1 MSDMP
6 NNLVALLGTDDYV
19 GVEPNASVVNGKLRY
34 IILDVDKPQ
43 KIFYDLQNIFNATV
57 GEKQKILPIQFQRSG
72 EPIPLNNIQV
82 SMDGTYPSGLSFHVV
97 GSVME
102 TNSPIVQFVMLD
114 GMFQEVGDYVFT
126 FSIQNT
132 ATGALETSHNC
143 FFSVGQNINS
153 LAIDWNN
160 GVNPYDSEYAEWK
173 AQTEAQ
179 INQMQSSLNNFSNQ
193 VTNFKSLVNSYT
205 STVNDAVDTAW
216 DGKLSGNNT
225 FTGTNTFN
233 GTTAFANT
241 THTGA
246 DTFKSITTDGLS
258 LNNANIKD
266 FSGNVA
272 DGLVVM
278 NNAKIIASSTG
289 SSVGAS
295 FLNGVTTNSSNNGY
309 ISFDVFRGKHM
320 LGVCIHANCKI
331 PSTAVGKSIVQ
342 FTDTSSINNID
353 QTPFRLGD
361 YIVKFNWSANTL
373 DCLGQIS
380 ANQGNDI
387 CQGIVTIIS
396 KV

>member
-82 SMDGTYPSGLSFHVV
+82 SMDGAYPSGLSFHVV

-179 INQMQSSLNNFSNQ
+179 INQMQSSLNNFSDQ
-193 VTNFKSLVNSYT
+193 VTNFQNLITDYT
-205 STVNDAVDTAW
+205 KTVNDAVNTAW
-216 DGKLSGNNT
+216 NNKLSSNNT
-225 FTGTNTFN
+225 FTGSNAFN
-233 GTTAFANT
+233 GGLTASSIDSTGNINGANVNGTDLKLNNKSLKWAKSGDCTLEGLASNDDGTHVSYWVNANT
-241 THTGA
+241 LYITGWVDKPKTA
-246 DTFKSITTDGLS
+246 YKTFKAYIPTSITSRLINTRPYY
-258 LNNANIKD
+258 
-266 FSGNVA
+266 VA
-272 DGLVVM
+272 VNDYDW
-278 NNAKIIASSTG
+278 
-289 SSVGAS
+289 
-295 FLNGVTTNSSNNGY
+295 TN
-309 ISFDVFRGKHM
+309 
-320 LGVCIHANCKI
+320 
-331 PSTAVGKSIVQ
+331 PSTATNPTEFVLYG
-342 FTDTSSINNID
+342 SSGVLQVN
-353 QTPFRLGD
+353 G
-361 YIVKFNWSANTL
+361 S
-373 DCLGQIS
+373 
-380 ANQGNDI
+380 GND
-387 CQGIVTIIS
+387 GGSRLDWVLPL
-396 KV
+396 KDA

>member
-193 VTNFKSLVNSYT
+193 VTNFQNLITDYT
-205 STVNDAVDTAW
+205 KTVNDAVNTAW
-216 DGKLSGNNT
+216 NNKLSSNNT
-225 FTGTNTFN
+225 FTGSNAFN
-233 GTTAFANT
+233 GGLTASSIDSTGNINGIDLKLNNKSLKWTKSGDCTIEGLASNDDGTHVSYWVNANT
-241 THTGA
+241 LYITGWVDKPKTA
-246 DTFKSITTDGLS
+246 YKTFKAYIPTSITSRLINTRPYY
-258 LNNANIKD
+258 
-266 FSGNVA
+266 VA
-272 DGLVVM
+272 VNDYDW
-278 NNAKIIASSTG
+278 
-289 SSVGAS
+289 
-295 FLNGVTTNSSNNGY
+295 TN
-309 ISFDVFRGKHM
+309 
-320 LGVCIHANCKI
+320 
-331 PSTAVGKSIVQ
+331 PSTATNPTEFV
-342 FTDTSSINNID
+342 
-353 QTPFRLGD
+353 LYGD
-361 YIVKFNWSANTL
+361 SGTL
-373 DCLGQIS
+373 KVNGS
-380 ANQGNDI
+380 GND
-387 CQGIVTIIS
+387 GGSRLDWVLPL
-396 KV
+396 KDA

>member
-34 IILDVDKPQ
+34 IILDVNKPQ

-179 INQMQSSLNNFSNQ
+179 INQMQSSLNNFSDQ

-205 STVNDAVDTAW
+205 STVNDAVDTA
-216 DGKLSGNNT
+216 
-225 FTGTNTFN
+225 
-233 GTTAFANT
+233 
-241 THTGA
+241 
-246 DTFKSITTDGLS
+246 
-258 LNNANIKD
+258 
-266 FSGNVA
+266 V
-272 DGLVVM
+272 
-278 NNAKIIASSTG
+278 NAKITPVQESITDVQNSLNWVKGDAVTLQGTDGTSGNRVEYYTCKNGLYITGWIAKPKTVYNTFRAFLPT
-289 SSVGAS
+289 SVTQRA
-295 FLNGVTTNSSNNGY
+295 VTTSGGQAYYVGVNDADFSSSLTTTNPTEFHLDTTTGTLYING
-309 ISFDVFRGKHM
+309 
-320 LGVCIHANCKI
+320 
-331 PSTAVGKSIVQ
+331 
-342 FTDTSSINNID
+342 
-353 QTPFRLGD
+353 
-361 YIVKFNWSANTL
+361 SANDGGARIDWFIPL
-373 DCLGQIS
+373 KN
-380 ANQGNDI
+380 A
-387 CQGIVTIIS
+387 
-396 KV
+396 